1 MLFQIQISVRLSLN
15 FLSATLLAVFL
26 ASSVAAQTDS
36 SLYIRVN
43 FLYGSKP
50 MRAFK
55 ATESKIFGG
64 LHGGHVTI
72 QTGDYDYGFRRNKKH
87 PHIFAHKKP
96 ASVFTEKKLN
106 GQSRY
111 EADRKTVAFIVP
123 VTRQQYDSLQ
133 KIHAAYCQATPF
145 DYAFFGMRCTSTTR
159 EILGQIGVLKKRSRL
174 TNIVTAFYPKMLR
187 KRMFREAEKHHYQL
201 ISTEGRP
208 TRKWERD

>member
-1 MLFQIQISVRLSLN
+1 MKLHLSVLFLFIL
-15 FLSATLLAVFL
+15 ATCT
-26 ASSVAAQTDS
+26 AQTDT
-36 SLYIRVN
+36 SLVIRVN

-50 MRAFK
+50 LRAYK
-55 ATESKIFGG
+55 SSESKIFGG

-72 QTGDYDYGFRRNKKH
+72 QTGDSDYGFRRNKKH
-87 PHIFAHKKP
+87 PHIFPHKNKP

-111 EADRKTVAFIVP
+111 EADRKTVAFIIP
-123 VTRQQYDSLQ
+123 VTHEQYNALQ
-133 KIHAAYCQATPF
+133 NMHADYCQSTPF
-145 DYAFFGMRCTSTTR
+145 DYAFFGMRCTSTTQ

-174 TNIVTAFYPKMLR
+174 GNIVTAFYPKMLR
-187 KRMFREAEKHHYQL
+187 KRMFREARKHQYQT